1 MIVKENMTISTHTK
15 FPLKH
20 FPLNSMFDPEIVKV
34 LLILLSSDILNFNNI
49 YLLSMTI
56 SKKKKEKHFIP
67 HTPATSPILEKVVI
81 YKTKNERLMCF
92 GLSKNDWIDASQSKK
107 NNKYNVMRL
116 G

>member
-1 MIVKENMTISTHTK
+1 MIVKENVTISTHTK

-56 SKKKKEKHFIP
+56 SKKKKKN
-67 HTPATSPILEKVVI
+67 ILYHILQQLLQFWRK
-81 YKTKNERLMCF
+81 
-92 GLSKNDWIDASQSKK
+92 
-107 NNKYNVMRL
+107 
-116 G
+116 